1 MIDMYR
7 PIAILSIPLGLYLI
21 TVRRNKET
29 PTNGITSTE
38 RGLTTTDSE
47 SIEEAVMQNT
57 THPQGR
63 HSLTQNSGNE
73 PASFVWIIAAVRR
86 DCPTVKATIHHIAAA
101 TECEARRML
110 AKDHVCFFAGRI
122 RQGVSNA

>member
-1 MIDMYR
+1 
-7 PIAILSIPLGLYLI
+7 
-21 TVRRNKET
+21 
-29 PTNGITSTE
+29 
-38 RGLTTTDSE
+38 
-47 SIEEAVMQNT
+47 MQNT

-73 PASFVWIIAAVRR
+73 PPSFVWIIAAVRR

-101 TECEARRML
+101 TEREARLTL

-122 RQGVSNA
+122 RQGVNHA